1 MIATPSERLAMTTG
15 IKNIIWEDNGM
26 YPNNFHYT
34 KDHEWVA
41 VNGDTATVGITD
53 YAQNHLGDVVYIELP
68 AVGKHLDVHQ
78 TIGSI
83 ESVKAV
89 SEVFSPVSGEV
100 VEANIELNNSPEAV
114 NQDPY
119 SKGWIIRL
127 KMKNKGDL
135 QALMSA
141 ADYEKY
147 LEGLEA

>member
-1 MIATPSERLAMTTG
+1 
-15 IKNIIWEDNGM
+15 M
-26 YPNNFHYT
+26 YPNNYRYT

-41 VNGDTATVGITD
+41 VSGDTATVGITD

-100 VEANIELNNSPEAV
+100 VEANTELNNSPEAV
-114 NQDPY
+114 NQDPHG
-119 SKGWIIRL
+119 KGWIIRL

-135 QALMSA
+135 QSLMSA